1 MHWAACDFPRPER
14 AGLRHFG
21 LVTGLTVIG
30 LFGLALPWLLQ
41 RPHPQWPWGLG
52 GLLIALALV
61 MPNALR
67 VVHGVWM
74 RLALLVSRLTTPL
87 IAAVVFFLF
96 ISPAGWIMRM
106 AGRDPMARR
115 LDHDAPSYRVPARD
129 CDPSDMDR
137 PF

>member
-1 MHWAACDFPRPER
+1 MHWAGHDFPKPDR

-30 LFGLALPWLLQ
+30 LFGLALPWLLK
-41 RPHPQWPWGLG
+41 RPHPQWPWVLG
-52 GLLIALALV
+52 GLLVASALII
-61 MPNALR
+61 PKALR
-67 VVHGVWM
+67 MVYGLWM
-74 RLALLVSRLTTPL
+74 RLALLLNRLTTPL
-87 IAAVVFFLF
+87 IAAVVFFLC

-115 LDHDAPSYRVPARD
+115 LDHDACSYRVPARN